1 MDSDGHEYVVPDM
14 VPEQLFHATRR
25 NGRSRV
31 RL

>member
-25 NGRSRV
+25 NGRSQG
-31 RL
+31 